1 MVIDNIWKLNKRR
14 TFVINQL
21 KFHPYSLEDNKPL
34 DLQIKLK
41 EHQADLQQ
49 KKNVARKSGDVAKF
63 FAGQV
68 RLAIY
73 PIMDTKHK
81 IYGYEMQLIKGDAK
95 NPELLG

>member
-1 MVIDNIWKLNKRR
+1 M
-14 TFVINQL
+14 
-21 KFHPYSLEDNKPL
+21 
-34 DLQIKLK
+34 K